1 MGGGS
6 SNVLVAAP
14 GVLVLFGLFAPIAL
28 LDGSAAYLGFLWRNP
43 TLVVVSLA
51 AWWVVAYWCTR
62 RLASVLLLRVSGAK
76 LRVDD
81 GTPS

>member
-6 SNVLVAAP
+6 SNILVAAP
-14 GVLVLFGLFAPIAL
+14 GVLVLFGLFVPIAL

-43 TLVVVSLA
+43 TLVMVSLA

-62 RLASVLLLRVSGAK
+62 RLASVLFLRASGAK

>member
-1 MGGGS
+1 MGGGG
-6 SNVLVAAP
+6 SNILIAAP
-14 GVLVLFGLFAPIAL
+14 ALVVLFGLFLPIAL
-28 LDGSAAYLGFLWRNP
+28 LDGAAAYLGFLWRNP

-62 RLASVLLLRVSGAK
+62 RIASVLLLRASGAK

-81 GTPS
+81 GTPK

>member
-6 SNVLVAAP
+6 SNILVAAP
-14 GVLVLFGLFAPIAL
+14 GVLVLFGLFVPIAL

-43 TLVVVSLA
+43 TLVMVSLA

-62 RLASVLLLRVSGAK
+62 RRASVLFLRASGAK

>member
-1 MGGGS
+1 MGVGS
-6 SNVLVAAP
+6 SNILVAAP
-14 GVLVLFGLFAPIAL
+14 GALVLFGLFVPIAL

-62 RLASVLLLRVSGAK
+62 RLASVFLLRAAGAK